1 MISRSPLHRLILFVS
16 PCSLLIALFC
26 VQVTQKAANQD
37 NEIRTLTKGDYFGE
51 QVDND
56 DDGDDGD
63 DDGDDVDGDDDDG
76 GDEDPHS
83 DN

>member
-1 MISRSPLHRLILFVS
+1 MISRSPPHRLVLFITLFSFYLLVLLSS
-16 PCSLLIALFC
+16 PCSLFIALFC

-56 DDGDDGD
+56 DD
-63 DDGDDVDGDDDDG
+63 
-76 GDEDPHS
+76 E
-83 DN
+83 